1 MRLVSKTDTKRAMC
15 FAVNRREEFCAYQAQ
30 KSLVKI
36 KNFSVNK
43 KLGNYDI
50 LLNSKSSINI
60 NTKVDSYAPDEH
72 SE

>member
-1 MRLVSKTDTKRAMC
+1 MRLVSKTDTKRAIC

-60 NTKVDSYAPDEH
+60 NAKVDSYAPDEH